1 MVMSDK
7 KTETETN
14 TLIRAK
20 AAQYARLFLAQKYY
34 EEYSELY
41 YAYCKNRGLTTRR
54 NGKPIPDE
62 RELVSE

>member
-1 MVMSDK
+1 MSDK
-7 KTETETN
+7 KTETEIN

-20 AAQYARLFLAQKYY
+20 AAQYARLFLAQKYK